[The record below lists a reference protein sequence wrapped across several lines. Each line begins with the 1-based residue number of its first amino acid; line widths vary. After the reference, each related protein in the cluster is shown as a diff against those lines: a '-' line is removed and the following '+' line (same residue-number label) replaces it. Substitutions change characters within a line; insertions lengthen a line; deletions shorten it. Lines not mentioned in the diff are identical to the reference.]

1 MKNSF
6 KQEIQR
12 SLLTIYTILTIVVLL
27 LSHTIYASF
36 LQNELIEYEHQILKQ
51 HDFSSSDLYTGTAVP
66 DYTSKIHILSN
77 VVLAKSVPIYPLYKN
92 KHYLLDFLPST
103 HYYSFLLRPLSLL
116 VIIIFSIHM
125 VMRALIKRRTRRFQ
139 YFKEYLYSYLAD
151 GNIKDDIFE
160 KINEYD
166 DEICNLSQQVN
177 SLMVEN
183 IKIIERQEK
192 FFKTLDTLNEVV
204 LELSYDFII
213 QEHNKPWLDI
223 RDNINNFLYYLNRK
237 NLATVQMKS
246 TELLHNEISEIVFI
260 DSLNKEGSFFQVKMI
275 NIGTNVF
282 GVIISDIS
290 FTHKEH
296 QKTKHKSLHDAL
308 TDLPNRT
315 LFLDRLENEI
325 RKSKRNNKLLGVLFF
340 DLNKFKNIND
350 DYGHAFGD
358 AYLVEFSRRVSGA
371 LRDSDTCARIGG
383 DEFVAILADLQ
394 SQDELETI
402 IDKIHDSIT
411 EVFSYEEHQL
421 PIKASIGA
429 SLYPDDGIDADV
441 LILKADNAMYKSK
454 KNNKKYSRYMEE

>member
-1 MKNSF
+1 VKNSF
-6 KQEIQR
+6 KKEIQKN
-12 SLLTIYTILTIVVLL
+12 LLFMYTILIIVVLL
-27 LSHTIYASF
+27 LSHSMYASF
-36 LQNELIEYEHQILKQ
+36 LQNELKEYEHHLLKL
-51 HDFSSSDLYTGTAVP
+51 HDFSSSDIYTGTTTP

-77 VVLAKSVPIYPLYKN
+77 VVFAKSIPIYPLYKN

-103 HYYSFLLRPLSLL
+103 PYYSFLTYPLSLL
-116 VIIIFSIHM
+116 VIIMFCNHI
-125 VMRALIKRRTRRFQ
+125 VVRRLVKRRIRRFK
-139 YFKEYLYSYLAD
+139 YFEDYLYSYLSD
-151 GNIKDDIFE
+151 GHIKDEIFE

-166 DEICNLSQQVN
+166 DEICNLSQQAH

-183 IKIIERQEK
+183 IKIKEKQEK

-213 QEHNKPWLDI
+213 QEHNRPWLDI

-237 NLATVQMKS
+237 NLATVQVKS
-246 TELLHNEISEIVFI
+246 SELLHNEISEIVFV
-260 DSLNKEGSFFQVKMI
+260 DSLNKDGSFFQVKMI

-282 GVIISDIS
+282 GVVISDIS

-308 TDLPNRT
+308 TGLPNRT

-325 RKSKRNNKLLGVLFF
+325 RKSKRNNKLVGVLFF

-394 SQDELETI
+394 SEDEIKTI
-402 IDKIHDSIT
+402 IDKIHDSIS
-411 EVFSYEEHQL
+411 EVFSYEDHQL

-454 KNNKKYSRYMEE
+454 KNNKKYSRYIEE